1 MVELPR
7 AARAGPRYDYVRGHR
22 SDRHGPT
29 SGRAGAAAAPT
40 GEQLP
45 RDCGVDLAPYGCSLT
60 EAESLGS
67 AKRLVEQ
74 LQAAPGLA

>member
-7 AARAGPRYDYVRGHR
+7 AARAGPRYNYVRDYQ

-45 RDCGVDLAPYGCSLT
+45 RDCGVDLAPGGCSLT
-60 EAESLGS
+60 EAEGLAS
-67 AKRLVEQ
+67 AKRLAEQ